1 MTGLRQSWVESANDP
16 ETDFPLNNLPYGVFS
31 PKGGSPRCGVA
42 IGEMILDVAALE
54 AEGIL
59 SAGDPPVFS
68 TPSWNAFMDLGPEGW
83 SGFRGALMALLAEG
97 SSLRKR
103 VEPFLHPMDEA
114 RMHLPFAV
122 TEYTDF
128 YAGKN
133 HAMNVGTMF
142 RGPENAL
149 PPNWLHIPIG
159 YNGRASSV
167 VVSGTDI
174 RRPWGQLKGP
184 DMEAPVFA
192 PCKRFDLELEM
203 GAIVGVPSDGPVT
216 VQEADDMIFGYVL
229 LNDWSARD
237 IQAWEY
243 QPLGPFQAKATAT
256 TISPWIVTKPALD
269 PFRVDAPAREFE
281 LLDHLKDVGPMLYD
295 IDLEV
300 TLAPDGKPA
309 TTIART
315 NYKEMYYSSA
325 QQLAHHTTAGSP
337 MNVGDLLG
345 SGTIS
350 GPEKTQRGSLIELSW
365 GGKEPVQLD
374 TGETRNFLEDGDT
387 LTLHGS
393 ARGDGYTIGFGPCAG
408 KILPALDDPY
418 KR

>member
-1 MTGLRQSWVESANDP
+1 
-16 ETDFPLNNLPYGVFS
+16 
-31 PKGGSPRCGVA
+31 
-42 IGEMILDVAALE
+42 
-54 AEGIL
+54 
-59 SAGDPPVFS
+59 
-68 TPSWNAFMDLGPEGW
+68 
-83 SGFRGALMALLAEG
+83 
-97 SSLRKR
+97 
-103 VEPFLHPMDEA
+103 
-114 RMHLPFAV
+114 
-122 TEYTDF
+122 
-128 YAGKN
+128 
-133 HAMNVGTMF
+133 
-142 RGPENAL
+142 
-149 PPNWLHIPIG
+149 
-159 YNGRASSV
+159 
-167 VVSGTDI
+167 
-174 RRPWGQLKGP
+174 
-184 DMEAPVFA
+184 
-192 PCKRFDLELEM
+192 
-203 GAIVGVPSDGPVT
+203 
-216 VQEADDMIFGYVL
+216 
-229 LNDWSARD
+229 
-237 IQAWEY
+237 
-243 QPLGPFQAKATAT
+243 
-256 TISPWIVTKPALD
+256 
-269 PFRVDAPAREFE
+269 
-281 LLDHLKDVGPMLYD
+281 MLYD

>member
-31 PKGGSPRCGVA
+31 PKGDTPRCGVA
-42 IGEMILDVAALE
+42 IGDMILDVAALE

-68 TPSWNAFMDLGPEGW
+68 NPSWNAFMELGPEGW
-83 SGFRGALMALLAEG
+83 AGFRGALTALLAEG

-114 RMHLPFAV
+114 QMYMPFAV
-122 TEYTDF
+122 AEYTDF

-167 VVSGTDI
+167 VVSGTDV

-192 PCKRFDLELEM
+192 PCKRMDLELEM
-203 GAIVGVPSDGPVT
+203 GAIVGVPSEGPVT

-256 TISPWIVTKPALD
+256 SISPWIVTKAALE
-269 PFRVDAPAREFE
+269 PFRTATPDREKP
-281 LLDHLKDVGPMLYD
+281 LLPHLAEPGPMIYD
-295 IDLEV
+295 IDLMV
-300 TLAPDGKPA
+300 MLAPKGKSP
-309 TTIART
+309 TVIAET
-315 NYKEMYYSSA
+315 NYDQMYYSAA
-325 QQLAHHTTAGSP
+325 QQLAHHTTSGCP
-337 MNVGDLLG
+337 MRVGDLLG

-350 GPEKTQRGSLIELSW
+350 GPTKAERGSLLELSW
-365 GGKEPVQLD
+365 GGKDPLTLD
-374 TGETRNFLEDGDT
+374 SGDERSFLEDGDT
-387 LTLHGS
+387 LTLLG
-393 ARGDGYTIGFGPCAG
+393 AAKGAGYRVGFGACSGAV
-408 KILPALDDPY
+408 LPALKDPY
-418 KR
+418 AR